1 MFQALLVQKSGKS
14 QALGGSDQNTL
25 PNAKS
30 WGKKKKKSKKKKEGR
45 GKKGKRKEKKK
56 KEGTKQQEFLSKE
69 GLTNFLPGVSPKA
82 ATMAKY

>member
-30 WGKKKKKSKKKKEGR
+30 WGKKKKKVKRRKREGEKKEKEREKKEGI
-45 GKKGKRKEKKK
+45 
-56 KEGTKQQEFLSKE
+56 KQQEFLSKE